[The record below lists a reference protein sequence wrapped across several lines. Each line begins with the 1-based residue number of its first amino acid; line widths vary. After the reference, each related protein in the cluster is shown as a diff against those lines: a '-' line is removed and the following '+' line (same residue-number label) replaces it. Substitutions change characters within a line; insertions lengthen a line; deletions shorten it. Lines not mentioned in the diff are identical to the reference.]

1 MLNKNE
7 EKTLYKYHFATVVAK
22 YSVGAMVFLV
32 ILKIAFNM
40 IIFPLLHV
48 PYYSSYT
55 FFYEITNSPIPLVAF
70 LLIAVFFIIY
80 SGAILSKAQSDPSWQ
95 DLEAKIDAYLINN
108 GLEDRDNVSLAD
120 LAKARRR
127 SSSKLKRE
135 LGLEKVFL
143 SKDRRVLVY
152 KIETAFDIY
161 AMPLPKRSLIFKIAV
176 IVLLVLN
183 FAVYLP
189 VLYNGLTYRSS
200 TYQKIEAA
208 MEKFDAVFEDEC
220 YGVYA
225 DDLEYD
231 EYGYYYSAYLNY
243 DMDDSIMI
251 DIDNEA
257 KIKHVYYSF
266 DFDMRMSMEENLSA
280 AQEAFDKYHE
290 MLVASNVE
298 AKNDRYLQR
307 PLILEDFKEELLALG
322 DNLTNIDYSKD
333 NFRIAFYA
341 DDEYSDYCHLY
352 IDIY

>member
-7 EKTLYKYHFATVVAK
+7 EKTLYKYHFATVAAK
-22 YSVGAMVFLV
+22 YSVAAMAFVIILQIVFNL
-32 ILKIAFNM
+32 
-40 IIFPLLHV
+40 IIFPLLHM
-48 PYYSSYT
+48 PYFSSYT
-55 FFYEITNSPIPLVAF
+55 FFYEIVNSPIPLVVF
-70 LLIAVFFIIY
+70 LLIGVIFIIY
-80 SGAILSKAQSDPSWQ
+80 SGAVLSRAQSDPSWQ

-127 SSSKLKRE
+127 SASKLKRE
-135 LGLEKVFL
+135 LGLEKIFF

-161 AMPLPKRSLIFKIAV
+161 ALSTPKRSLVFKIIV
-176 IVLLVLN
+176 IALLVLN
-183 FAVYLP
+183 FIAYLP
-189 VLYNGLTYRSS
+189 ALYSGLTYRSS
-200 TYQKIEAA
+200 TYQKVEAA

-251 DIDNEA
+251 DIDNDA

-266 DFDMRMSMEENLSA
+266 DFDMRMSMEENLLA

-290 MLVASNVE
+290 MLIASSVE

-307 PLILEDFKEELLALG
+307 PLILEEFKEELLASG